1 MALLACKVLALE
13 ENFAR
18 SNWIN
23 ACHDIEDRSLTS
35 AVRADERTDFTSV
48 DMEVDLIKCG
58 DSTELNCGVL

>member
-23 ACHDIEDRSLTS
+23 ACHDIEDRSLAS